1 MSQTFFIAAIVLLGV
16 FFIIWIL
23 ISFFKKSQNSD
34 NNTTKQ
40 KCARCSVMFHVI
52 FGFISSSIFIFTP
65 YLFYECKNRYSDFF
79 LPEKYEYSIKD
90 KITVDNIEREY
101 TIPIETYH
109 YVDYPLLKEIYD
121 IYYEKS
127 DFGNHKIIKLDMNFE
142 SLGMIYTYLAIV
154 ACPILIIVSFIL
166 ICCTQCNDKKCQLGF
181 AIIEIISIILK
192 LFIIFW
198 PYYWNKTKYKG
209 NINTD
214 DEDIKYLIDDYI
226 NYSKCRK
233 EFPIIIIIECFYILL
248 EITVI
253 IVTFCEN
260 KYEII
265 NDSSN
270 AQVIPIN
277 NYETQSNTN
286 NRYQPQ
292 TTYNPNLTNPN
303 PPIIVIER
311 ERIVNREVPVMVQQ
325 KKVKL
330 KFKDNKNKMYE
341 IEEETN
347 RRFNDVL
354 NELIG
359 KYDMKRE
366 EIKSI
371 TFNNRFLYLNGQNK
385 INCLETLE
393 QLNINENTGFIDIIL
408 ELPEKNDM
416 LNLNKLAPLPKLHF
430 CIINLENLKIDVE
443 KKKRYYYF

>member
-1 MSQTFFIAAIVLLGV
+1 MSQTFFIAAIILLGV

-65 YLFYECKNRYSDFF
+65 YLFYESKNRYSDFF

-253 IVTFCEN
+253 IVTFCQS

-325 KKVKL
+325 K
-330 KFKDNKNKMYE
+330 
-341 IEEETN
+341 
-347 RRFNDVL
+347 R
-354 NELIG
+354 
-359 KYDMKRE
+359 
-366 EIKSI
+366 
-371 TFNNRFLYLNGQNK
+371 
-385 INCLETLE
+385 
-393 QLNINENTGFIDIIL
+393 
-408 ELPEKNDM
+408 
-416 LNLNKLAPLPKLHF
+416 
-430 CIINLENLKIDVE
+430 
-443 KKKRYYYF
+443 